1 VQGILLFAVVLSVL
15 IVVHEWGHYFA
26 AKRLGIRV
34 ERFSIGFGPVLFRLK
49 PRETE
54 FCVSLIPLG
63 GYVKLAGEGPED
75 SKGEPWE
82 FHTRPNHHKFLVV
95 FAGPLLN
102 AILAFFIFFAVYVI
116 GQPVL
121 TSQVG
126 EVMEDYPAQQ
136 AGLLTG
142 DRIIRVNG
150 EDVRLW
156 EDLLMQIHANKD
168 GSFVL
173 DVEREDRV
181 IGLDLTPRMVKAKD
195 IFGKE
200 RTVPRIGVMPSGETV
215 VVKSSFFESFR
226 LAALKVVILT
236 KLILTA
242 LGLVVTGAMS
252 FKESM
257 AGPIGIYVMT
267 QQAAQVGIVTLL
279 DFVGRL
285 SVSLFIINL
294 LPIPVLDGGHLFF
307 IGVESILRRPVSD
320 RVKDIAMRLGL
331 AFILALTI
339 FVIYQ
344 DILKFG
350 IWSHILS
357 FIGIQ

>member
-1 VQGILLFAVVLSVL
+1 
-15 IVVHEWGHYFA
+15 
-26 AKRLGIRV
+26 
-34 ERFSIGFGPVLFRLK
+34 
-49 PRETE
+49 
-54 FCVSLIPLG
+54 
-63 GYVKLAGEGPED
+63 
-75 SKGEPWE
+75 
-82 FHTRPNHHKFLVV
+82 
-95 FAGPLLN
+95 
-102 AILAFFIFFAVYVI
+102 
-116 GQPVL
+116 
-121 TSQVG
+121 
-126 EVMEDYPAQQ
+126 
-136 AGLLTG
+136 
-142 DRIIRVNG
+142 
-150 EDVRLW
+150 
-156 EDLLMQIHANKD
+156 MQIHANKD